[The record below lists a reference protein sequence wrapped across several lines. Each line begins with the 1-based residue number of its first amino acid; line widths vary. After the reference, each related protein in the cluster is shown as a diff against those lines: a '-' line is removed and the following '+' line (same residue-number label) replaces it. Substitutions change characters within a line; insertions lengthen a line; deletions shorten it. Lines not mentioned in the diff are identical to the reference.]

1 MTVKIIFCFTL
12 NSKIDNQKKIF
23 YPVNMKKNTFKFFL
37 DLVMSV
43 LLVLMY
49 KKNILT
55 LQFHEIGGI
64 IVCCLFIFHF
74 AINKNWIFAI
84 TKIAFKK
91 GTPVKTQI
99 SYILDMI
106 LLVDTVAILFTGIGI
121 NKVTVPQIAFLSG
134 KAISLH
140 LFFGAIFLI
149 FACIHIGLHWNW
161 IKNMIYKKQMPKPA
175 VIVLSVVLCALAAAG
190 VVNLS
195 KSSMGRWISAPFVS
209 APAGKH
215 YNDNHFFENE
225 NAENSEEK
233 LQTQQGRGQGKTNG
247 QGKRRGMGKGLNRP
261 KITLQSVS
269 TYLFQWITIFVFIT
283 ALTALAEK
291 LLKKLR
297 KNQTIQK

>member
-1 MTVKIIFCFTL
+1 
-12 NSKIDNQKKIF
+12 
-23 YPVNMKKNTFKFFL
+23 MKKNTFKFFL

-49 KKNILT
+49 RKNILT

-64 IVCCLFIFHF
+64 IVCCLFILHF

-91 GTPVKTQI
+91 GTPIKTRI

-121 NKVTVPQIAFLSG
+121 NKVTVPQIAFLPG

-140 LFFGAIFLI
+140 FFFGAVFLI

-161 IKNMIYKKQMPKPA
+161 IKNMIYKKALPKIA
-175 VIVLSVVLCALAAAG
+175 VILLSVVLCFVMAAG
-190 VVNLS
+190 AMNLS

-209 APAGKH
+209 APTDEHSEAEHDERTELEENREGK
-215 YNDNHFFENE
+215 
-225 NAENSEEK
+225 K
-233 LQTQQGRGQGKTNG
+233 GNG
-247 QGKRRGMGKGLNRP
+247 QGKRQGMGKGLNRP
-261 KITLQSVS
+261 KITFRSVS
-269 TYLFQWITIFVFIT
+269 IHFFQWSTTFVLIA
-283 ALTALAEK
+283 ALTALIEK
-291 LLKKLR
+291 LLKKLTT
-297 KNQTIQK
+297 KSSADAPVKQTTQTE